1 MKILHSRLGPKS
13 IFIVTL
19 FGLMFASTVFASTVF
34 ARDFTFSWAVNTDS
48 VDGYK
53 LYYKLGDGNP
63 PFDGTGAAEG
73 SSPVVIEG
81 GNITTFTL
89 HGLPDTTSRYY
100 FALTAYKGT
109 AESNYSKIII
119 SSQVPSITT
128 IKIK

>member
-1 MKILHSRLGPKS
+1 MNFFMKILHSRLGPKS

-19 FGLMFASTVFASTVF
+19 FGLMFASTVFA
-34 ARDFTFSWAVNTDS
+34 RDFTFSWAVNTDS
-48 VDGYK
+48 ADGYK

-73 SSPVVIEG
+73 NSPVVIEG
-81 GNITTFTL
+81 GNVATFTL

-109 AESNYSKIII
+109 VESNYSKIIT

-128 IKIK
+128 IRIK